1 MALIIKLDGTTIKNP
16 TKPIIIGK
24 YPVTAHVGRV
34 ASGFMT
40 MSFVAEKSTFQF
52 VYDAI
57 SNSNLQTILDII
69 HDFPTMFH
77 TLNINEN
84 GVETEY
90 TVYPGAVTKTI
101 FRSDNNGYW
110 WWKDTSFQLIER

>member
-16 TKPIIIGK
+16 TKPIVIGK

-34 ASGFMT
+34 ASGLMT

-57 SNSNLQTILDII
+57 SHSNLQTILDII
-69 HDFPTMFH
+69 YDFPTMFH

-84 GVETEY
+84 GIETEY
-90 TVYPGAVTKTI
+90 TVYPGAVTKTLL
-101 FRSDNNGYW
+101 RTDNDGYW
-110 WWKDTSFQLIER
+110 YYQNASWQLIER

>member
-1 MALIIKLDGTTIKNP
+1 MALVIKLDNVPIKNP

-34 ASGFMT
+34 SSGLMT

-52 VYDAI
+52 VYDAMKH
-57 SNSNLQTILDII
+57 SELQTILDII
-69 HDFPTMFH
+69 HNFPDIFH

-84 GVETEY
+84 GVEAEY
-90 TVYPGAVTKTI
+90 TVYPGAVTRTP
-101 FRSDNNGYW
+101 FRTDNNGYW
-110 WWKDTSFQLIER
+110 IYKDISFQLIEQ